1 MVIKRILSLA
11 LILFAIGGPGCGSAL
26 AIGRSV
32 AASNNGA
39 PGSSHVGRGGG
50 VHGVAAGGSL
60 PFTGANLAL
69 YAGVGVAM
77 AAAGIGL
84 RRIAGRDSASA

>member
-1 MVIKRILSLA
+1 
-11 LILFAIGGPGCGSAL
+11 
-26 AIGRSV
+26 
-32 AASNNGA
+32 
-39 PGSSHVGRGGG
+39 

-77 AAAGIGL
+77 AAVGIGL
-84 RRIAGRDSASA
+84 RRVARRHSAPAEK